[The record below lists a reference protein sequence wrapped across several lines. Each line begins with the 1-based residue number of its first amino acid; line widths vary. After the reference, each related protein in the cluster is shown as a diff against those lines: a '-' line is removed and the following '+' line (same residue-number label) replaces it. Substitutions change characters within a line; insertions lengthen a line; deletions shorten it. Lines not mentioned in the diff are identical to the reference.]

1 MKDKLRPFHLAIP
14 ITDIHQAHNWYTNI
28 LDCTVGRQ
36 SEEWVDFNFF
46 GHQLVA
52 HLVSVKEDGTSTNP
66 VDGEDVPSRHFGII
80 MQIEDWN
87 GLVQHLNE
95 KKIKFLIQ
103 PQIRFKGKAGEQ
115 STFFIL
121 DPFGNALE
129 FKAFQNDSQI
139 YSVEL

>member
-28 LDCTVGRQ
+28 LDCRVGRQ

-52 HLVSVKEDGTSTNP
+52 HLVSVREDGASTNP

-80 MQIEDWN
+80 MQIEDWK
-87 GLVQHLNE
+87 GLVQHLKE

>member
-36 SEEWVDFNFF
+36 SEEWIDFNFF

-52 HLVSVKEDGTSTNP
+52 HLISVKEDGISTNP

-80 MQIEDWN
+80 MKMEDWKS
-87 GLVQHLNE
+87 LVQHLKE

-103 PQIRFKGKAGEQ
+103 PQIRFKGKVGEQ

-121 DPFGNALE
+121 DPFGNSLE
-129 FKAFQNDSQI
+129 FKAFQDDSQI

>member
-80 MQIEDWN
+80 MQMEDWK
-87 GLVQHLNE
+87 GLVQHLKE

-129 FKAFQNDSQI
+129 FKAFQDASQI

>member
-28 LDCTVGRQ
+28 LECTVGRQ
-36 SEEWVDFNFF
+36 SEAWVDFNFF

-80 MQIEDWN
+80 MQMEDWK
-87 GLVQHLNE
+87 GLVQHLKE

-129 FKAFQNDSQI
+129 FKAFQDDSQI

>member
-87 GLVQHLNE
+87 GLVQHLKE

-129 FKAFQNDSQI
+129 FKAFQDDSQI

>member
-80 MQIEDWN
+80 MQMEDWK
-87 GLVQHLNE
+87 GLVQHLKE

-129 FKAFQNDSQI
+129 FKAFQDDSQI

>member
-66 VDGEDVPSRHFGII
+66 VDDEDVPSRHFGII

-87 GLVQHLNE
+87 GLVQHLKE

-129 FKAFQNDSQI
+129 FKAFQDDSQI

>member
-36 SEEWVDFNFF
+36 SEEWLDFNFF
-46 GHQLVA
+46 GHQLAA

-80 MQIEDWN
+80 MQMEDWK
-87 GLVQHLNE
+87 GLVQHLKE

>member
-80 MQIEDWN
+80 MQMEDWK
-87 GLVQHLNE
+87 GLVQHLKE

>member
-80 MQIEDWN
+80 MQIEDWK
-87 GLVQHLNE
+87 GLIQHLKE

>member
-80 MQIEDWN
+80 MQIEDWK
-87 GLVQHLNE
+87 GLVQHLKE
-95 KKIKFLIQ
+95 KK
-103 PQIRFKGKAGEQ
+103 
-115 STFFIL
+115 
-121 DPFGNALE
+121 
-129 FKAFQNDSQI
+129 
-139 YSVEL
+139 

>member
-1 MKDKLRPFHLAIP
+1 MKDQLRPFHLAIP
-14 ITDIHQAHNWYTNI
+14 VTDIKVAHKWYT
-28 LDCTVGRQ
+28 DMFGCKVGRQ
-36 SEEWVDFNFF
+36 SDEWIDFNFF

-52 HLVSVKEDGTSTNP
+52 HLDPTKEDEVPTNP

-80 MQIEDWN
+80 MHKPDWED
-87 GLVQHLNE
+87 LVQHLKRE
-95 KKIKFLIQ
+95 KINFLIQ

-115 STFFIL
+115 CTFFIL

-129 FKAFQNDSQI
+129 FKAFQDDSQI

>member
-80 MQIEDWN
+80 MQIEDWK
-87 GLVQHLNE
+87 GLVQHLKE

>member
-80 MQIEDWN
+80 MQMEDWK
-87 GLVQHLNE
+87 GLVQHLKE

-115 STFFIL
+115 STFFIQ

-129 FKAFQNDSQI
+129 FKAFQDDSQI

>member
-80 MQIEDWN
+80 MQIEDWK
-87 GLVQHLNE
+87 GLVQQLKE

-129 FKAFQNDSQI
+129 FKAFQDDSQI